1 MSRCE
6 CRDDATL
13 KLHRSIVMIILGRV
27 SKETKGP
34 VVPGFAETI
43 DLLTLGNKYPRN

>member
-1 MSRCE
+1 
-6 CRDDATL
+6 
-13 KLHRSIVMIILGRV
+13 MIILGRV

-43 DLLTLGNKYPRN
+43 DLQTLGNKYPRN